1 MNCDNGNEEG
11 EGASV
16 CQEVLTG
23 AGKAQAS
30 VSMGKGWTRQGG
42 MERAE
47 VEREHNKQKHS
58 KHDVAHNN
66 QT

>member
-1 MNCDNGNEEG
+1 MNCEDGNEEG

-30 VSMGKGWTRQGG
+30 VSMGKVGQGKGGWRDRRLSENTITKAL
-42 MERAE
+42 EA
-47 VEREHNKQKHS
+47 
-58 KHDVAHNN
+58 
-66 QT
+66 

>member
-1 MNCDNGNEEG
+1 MNCEDGNEEG
-11 EGASV
+11 EVASV

-42 MERAE
+42 MERVEAE
-47 VEREHNKQKHS
+47 
-58 KHDVAHNN
+58 
-66 QT
+66 